1 LRKKSRQG
9 IKFYNGKF
17 NNMKHTFIFLFVFF
31 SVVKIAN
38 AQVDPF
44 VAKASELC
52 SEKKYDEALAQIDEG
67 FKMSHLN
74 SDPNAWFVKGF
85 ILKELYKQKEANQ
98 RQSNY
103 RYRSVA
109 ALTKAREFDVN
120 LEFATN
126 IDAALQFIAFTY
138 FNDALLRSAEMD
150 SESENEPFDLFKKF
164 EELYKG
170 SDAELKDLKLEFNS
184 KMAEGHYRNWIKN
197 TEDNHHYILC
207 LEYYS
212 KVLAIDNR
220 NCTANLNL
228 AIVNYNQGVY
238 MIRKIGAQTDMMD
251 LISIQD
257 ESVKKFK
264 AAIPYAQQA
273 FASCAA
279 SPTNYK
285 VLMFVNRALGREE
298 EFLRLK
304 KESEK
309 KFKTN

>member
-1 LRKKSRQG
+1 
-9 IKFYNGKF
+9 
-17 NNMKHTFIFLFVFF
+17 MKHALFLLFIFLGFV
-31 SVVKIAN
+31 SVGFT
-38 AQVDPF
+38 QVNEQ
-44 VAKASELC
+44 VAKAAELC
-52 SEKKYDEALAQIDEG
+52 AEKKFDEALVQIDEG
-67 FKMSHLN
+67 FKSNDLN
-74 SDPNAWFVKGF
+74 SDPNAWYVKGF

-109 ALTKAREFDVN
+109 ALKKAREFDTN
-120 LEFATN
+120 LEFTAN

-138 FNDALLRSAEMD
+138 FNDALLRSAEID
-150 SESENEPFDLFKKF
+150 SESENEPIDLYKKF

-170 SDAELKDLKLEFNS
+170 SDAELKDLKVEFNS

-197 TEDNHHYILC
+197 TEDNHHYTLC

-212 KVLAIDNR
+212 KVLGLDNR

-228 AIVNYNQGVY
+228 AIVHYNQGVY

-251 LISIQD
+251 LIAIQD

-264 AAIPYAQQA
+264 SAIPYAQQA
-273 FASCAA
+273 FASCTP
-279 SPTNYK
+279 SITNYK

>member
-1 LRKKSRQG
+1 
-9 IKFYNGKF
+9 
-17 NNMKHTFIFLFVFF
+17 MKQALFLLFIFLGFV
-31 SVVKIAN
+31 SVGFT
-38 AQVDPF
+38 QVNEQ
-44 VAKASELC
+44 VAKAAELC
-52 SEKKYDEALAQIDEG
+52 AEKKFDEALVQIDEG
-67 FKMSHLN
+67 FKSNDLN
-74 SDPNAWFVKGF
+74 SDPNAWYVKGF

-109 ALTKAREFDVN
+109 ALKKAREFDTN
-120 LEFATN
+120 LEFTAN
-126 IDAALQFIAFTY
+126 IDAALQFVAFTY

-150 SESENEPFDLFKKF
+150 SESENEPIDLYKKF

-170 SDAELKDLKLEFNS
+170 SDAELKDLKVEFNS

-197 TEDNHHYILC
+197 TEDNHHYTLC

-212 KVLAIDNR
+212 KVLGLDNR

-251 LISIQD
+251 LIAIQD

-264 AAIPYAQQA
+264 SAIPYAQQA
-273 FASCAA
+273 FASCTP
-279 SPTNYK
+279 SITNYK

>member
-1 LRKKSRQG
+1 
-9 IKFYNGKF
+9 
-17 NNMKHTFIFLFVFF
+17 MKHALFLLFIFLGFVNVGFT
-31 SVVKIAN
+31 
-38 AQVDPF
+38 QVNQQ
-44 VAKASELC
+44 VAKAAELC
-52 SEKKYDEALAQIDEG
+52 AEKKFDEALVQIDEG
-67 FKMSHLN
+67 FQSNDLN
-74 SDPNAWFVKGF
+74 SDPNAWYVKGF

-103 RYRSVA
+103 RYRSVT
-109 ALTKAREFDVN
+109 ALKKAREFDTS
-120 LEFATN
+120 LEFASN
-126 IDAALQFIAFTY
+126 IDAALQFVAFTY

-150 SESENEPFDLFKKF
+150 SESENEPIDLYKRF

-170 SDAELKDLKLEFNS
+170 SEAELKELKVEFYS

-197 TEDNHHYILC
+197 TEDNHHYALC
-207 LEYYS
+207 FDYYS
-212 KVLAIDNR
+212 KVLGLDNR

-228 AIVNYNQGVY
+228 AIVSYNQGVY

-257 ESVKKFK
+257 ESVKNFK
-264 AAIPYAQQA
+264 SAIPYAQQA
-273 FASCAA
+273 FASCTP

-304 KESEK
+304 KESDK

>member
-1 LRKKSRQG
+1 
-9 IKFYNGKF
+9 
-17 NNMKHTFIFLFVFF
+17 MKHALFLLFIFLGFV
-31 SVVKIAN
+31 SVGFT
-38 AQVDPF
+38 QVNEQ
-44 VAKASELC
+44 VAKAAELC
-52 SEKKYDEALAQIDEG
+52 AEKKFDEALVQIDEG
-67 FKMSHLN
+67 FKSNDLN
-74 SDPNAWFVKGF
+74 SDPNAWYVKGF

-109 ALTKAREFDVN
+109 ALKKAREFDTN
-120 LEFATN
+120 LEFTAN

-150 SESENEPFDLFKKF
+150 SESENEPIDLYKKF

-170 SDAELKDLKLEFNS
+170 SDAELKDLKVEFNS

-197 TEDNHHYILC
+197 TEDNHHYTLC

-212 KVLAIDNR
+212 KVLGLDNR

-251 LISIQD
+251 LIAIQD

-264 AAIPYAQQA
+264 SAIPYAQQA
-273 FASCAA
+273 FASCTP

>member
-1 LRKKSRQG
+1 
-9 IKFYNGKF
+9 
-17 NNMKHTFIFLFVFF
+17 MKHAFFLLFILLGVAN
-31 SVVKIAN
+31 VGLAQVN
-38 AQVDPF
+38 AQV
-44 VAKASELC
+44 AKAAELC
-52 SEKKYDEALAQIDEG
+52 AEKKYDEALAQIDEG
-67 FKMSHLN
+67 FKSNDLN
-74 SDPNAWFVKGF
+74 SDPNAWYVKGF

-109 ALTKAREFDVN
+109 ALKKAREFDAN
-120 LEFATN
+120 LEFASN

-150 SESENEPFDLFKKF
+150 SESENEPIDLYKKF

-170 SDAELKDLKLEFNS
+170 SEAELKDLKVEFNS

-197 TEDNHHYILC
+197 TEDNHHYALC
-207 LEYYS
+207 LDYYS
-212 KVLAIDNR
+212 KVLGLDNR

-264 AAIPYAQQA
+264 SAIPYAQQA
-273 FASCAA
+273 FASCTP

>member
-1 LRKKSRQG
+1 
-9 IKFYNGKF
+9 
-17 NNMKHTFIFLFVFF
+17 MKHIFILLFILFGG
-31 SVVKIAN
+31 AN
-38 AQVDPF
+38 AICAQVNPF
-44 VAKASELC
+44 VAEASQLC
-52 SEKKYDEALAQIDEG
+52 ADKKFDEALAKIDEG
-67 FKMSHLN
+67 FKSNDLN
-74 SDPNAWFVKGF
+74 TDPNAWFVKGF

-98 RQSNY
+98 RQSNF

-109 ALTKAREFDVN
+109 ALTKAREFDSN
-120 LEFATN
+120 LEYASN
-126 IDAALQFIAFTY
+126 IDAALQFVAFTY
-138 FNDALLRSAEMD
+138 YNDALLRSAEMD
-150 SESENEPFDLFKKF
+150 SESENEPLDLFKKF

-170 SDAELKDLKLEFNS
+170 SDAELKDLKVELNS

-197 TEDNHHYILC
+197 TEDNHHYTLC

-212 KVLAIDNR
+212 KVLSLDNR

-264 AAIPYAQQA
+264 SAIPYAQQA
-273 FASCAA
+273 FASCSA

-298 EFLRLK
+298 EYLRLK

-309 KFKTN
+309 KFKSQ

>member
-1 LRKKSRQG
+1 MRHAL
-9 IKFYNGKF
+9 FLL
-17 NNMKHTFIFLFVFF
+17 FILLGVAN
-31 SVVKIAN
+31 VGLAQVN
-38 AQVDPF
+38 AQV
-44 VAKASELC
+44 AKAAELC
-52 SEKKYDEALAQIDEG
+52 AEKKFDEALAQIDEG
-67 FKMSHLN
+67 FKSTDLN
-74 SDPNAWFVKGF
+74 SDANAWYVKGF

-98 RQSNY
+98 RQSNF
-103 RYRSVA
+103 RFRSVV
-109 ALTKAREFDVN
+109 ALKKAREFDLN
-120 LEFATN
+120 LEFAAN

-150 SESENEPFDLFKKF
+150 SESENEPIDLFKKF

-170 SDAELKDLKLEFNS
+170 SETELKDLKLEFNS

-197 TEDNHHYILC
+197 TEDNHHYALC

-212 KVLAIDNR
+212 KVLALDNR

-273 FASCAA
+273 FASCTP

-309 KFKTN
+309 KFKSN

>member
-1 LRKKSRQG
+1 
-9 IKFYNGKF
+9 
-17 NNMKHTFIFLFVFF
+17 MK
-31 SVVKIAN
+31 
-38 AQVDPF
+38 
-44 VAKASELC
+44 
-52 SEKKYDEALAQIDEG
+52 
-67 FKMSHLN
+67 
-74 SDPNAWFVKGF
+74 
-85 ILKELYKQKEANQ
+85 
-98 RQSNY
+98 
-103 RYRSVA
+103 
-109 ALTKAREFDVN
+109 KAREFDTN
-120 LEFATN
+120 LEFTAN

-150 SESENEPFDLFKKF
+150 SESENEPIDLYNKF

-170 SDAELKDLKLEFNS
+170 SEAELKDLKVEFNS

-197 TEDNHHYILC
+197 TEDNHHYTLC
-207 LEYYS
+207 LDYYS
-212 KVLAIDNR
+212 KVLGLDNR

-251 LISIQD
+251 LIAIQD

-264 AAIPYAQQA
+264 SAIPYAQQA
-273 FASCAA
+273 FASCTP
-279 SPTNYK
+279 SITNYK

>member
-1 LRKKSRQG
+1 
-9 IKFYNGKF
+9 
-17 NNMKHTFIFLFVFF
+17 MKHAVFLLFILLGV
-31 SVVKIAN
+31 AN
-38 AQVDPF
+38 DAFTQVNPQ
-44 VAKASELC
+44 VAMAAELC
-52 SEKKYDEALAQIDEG
+52 AERKYDEALAQIDEG
-67 FKMSHLN
+67 FKSNDLN
-74 SDPNAWFVKGF
+74 SDPNAWYVKGF

-109 ALTKAREFDVN
+109 ALKKAREFDAN
-120 LEFATN
+120 LEFASN

-150 SESENEPFDLFKKF
+150 SDSENEPIELYKKF

-170 SDAELKDLKLEFNS
+170 TEAELKGLKVEFNS

-197 TEDNHHYILC
+197 TEDNHHYTLC
-207 LEYYS
+207 LDFYS
-212 KVLAIDNR
+212 KVLSLDNR

-238 MIRKIGAQTDMMD
+238 MIRKIGAQTDIMD
-251 LISIQD
+251 LIAIQD

-264 AAIPYAQQA
+264 TAIPFAQQA
-273 FASCAA
+273 FASCVP

-285 VLMFVNRALGREE
+285 VLMFVNRALGKED

>member
-1 LRKKSRQG
+1 
-9 IKFYNGKF
+9 
-17 NNMKHTFIFLFVFF
+17 MKHVFF
-31 SVVKIAN
+31 LLFILLGVAN
-38 AQVDPF
+38 VSFTQVNPQVAQAAEF
-44 VAKASELC
+44 CAER
-52 SEKKYDEALAQIDEG
+52 KYDEALAKIDEG
-67 FKMSHLN
+67 FKSADLN
-74 SDPNAWFVKGF
+74 SDPNAWYVKGF

-109 ALTKAREFDVN
+109 ALKKAREFDTN
-120 LEFATN
+120 LEFASN

-150 SESENEPFDLFKKF
+150 NESENEPIDLYKKF

-170 SDAELKDLKLEFNS
+170 SEGELKDLKVEFNS

-197 TEDNHHYILC
+197 SEDNHHYSLC
-207 LEYYS
+207 LEFYS
-212 KVLAIDNR
+212 KVLSLDNR

-264 AAIPYAQQA
+264 SAIPYAQQA
-273 FASCAA
+273 FASCAP

>member
-1 LRKKSRQG
+1 
-9 IKFYNGKF
+9 
-17 NNMKHTFIFLFVFF
+17 MKHAFFLLFILLG
-31 SVVKIAN
+31 VVQMGYT
-38 AQVDPF
+38 QVNPI
-44 VAKASELC
+44 VAKAAELC
-52 SEKKYDEALAQIDEG
+52 AEKKYDEALAQIDEG
-67 FKMSHLN
+67 FKSTDLN
-74 SDPNAWFVKGF
+74 SDANAWYVKGF

-98 RQSNY
+98 RQSNF
-103 RYRSVA
+103 RFRSVA
-109 ALTKAREFDVN
+109 ALKKAREFDSN
-120 LEFATN
+120 LEFAAN

-150 SESENEPFDLFKKF
+150 NESENEPADLFKKF

-170 SDAELKDLKLEFNS
+170 SETEMKDLKLEFNS

-197 TEDNHHYILC
+197 TEDNHHYALC

-212 KVLAIDNR
+212 KVLSLDNR

-228 AIVNYNQGVY
+228 AIVNYNQGVF
-238 MIRKIGAQTDMMD
+238 MIRKIGAHTDMMD

-273 FASCAA
+273 FASCAP

-298 EFLRLK
+298 EYLRLK

-309 KFKTN
+309 KFKSN

>member
-1 LRKKSRQG
+1 
-9 IKFYNGKF
+9 
-17 NNMKHTFIFLFVFF
+17 MKYTFLLFLILLGF
-31 SVVKIAN
+31 
-38 AQVDPF
+38 AQLGECQVNPL
-44 VAKASELC
+44 VAKAMELC
-52 SEKKYDEALAQIDEG
+52 DEKKYDEALAQIDEG
-67 FKMSHLN
+67 FKTTDLKA
-74 SDPNAWFVKGF
+74 DANAWYVKGF

-103 RYRSVA
+103 RYRGVA
-109 ALTKAREFDVN
+109 ALKKAREFDTN
-120 LEFATN
+120 LEYAFN

-150 SESENEPFDLFKKF
+150 NESENEPLDLFKEF

-170 SDAELKDLKLEFNS
+170 SEAELKDLKLEFNS

-197 TEDNHHYILC
+197 TDDNHHYTLC

-212 KVLAIDNR
+212 KVLALDNR

-251 LISIQD
+251 LIAIQD

-264 AAIPYAQQA
+264 SAIPYAQQA
-273 FASCAA
+273 FSSCTP
-279 SPTNYK
+279 SSTNYK
-285 VLMFVNRALGREE
+285 VLMFVNRALGKEE
-298 EFLRLK
+298 EYLRLK

-309 KFKTN
+309 KFKSN

>member
-1 LRKKSRQG
+1 
-9 IKFYNGKF
+9 
-17 NNMKHTFIFLFVFF
+17 
-31 SVVKIAN
+31 
-38 AQVDPF
+38 
-44 VAKASELC
+44 
-52 SEKKYDEALAQIDEG
+52 
-67 FKMSHLN
+67 
-74 SDPNAWFVKGF
+74 
-85 ILKELYKQKEANQ
+85 LKELYKQKEANQ

-109 ALTKAREFDVN
+109 ALKKAREFDAN
-120 LEFATN
+120 LEFASN

-150 SESENEPFDLFKKF
+150 NESENEPIDLYKKF

-170 SDAELKDLKLEFNS
+170 SESELKDLKVEFNS

-197 TEDNHHYILC
+197 SEDNHHYSLC
-207 LEYYS
+207 LEFYS
-212 KVLAIDNR
+212 KVLSLDNR

-264 AAIPYAQQA
+264 SAIPYAQQA
-273 FASCAA
+273 FASCTP

-298 EFLRLK
+298 EFIRLK

-309 KFKTN
+309 KFKSN

>member
-1 LRKKSRQG
+1 
-9 IKFYNGKF
+9 
-17 NNMKHTFIFLFVFF
+17 MKQALFLLFIFLGFV
-31 SVVKIAN
+31 SVGFT
-38 AQVDPF
+38 QVNEQ
-44 VAKASELC
+44 VAKAAELC
-52 SEKKYDEALAQIDEG
+52 AEKKFDEALVQIDEG
-67 FKMSHLN
+67 FKSNDLN
-74 SDPNAWFVKGF
+74 SDPNAWYVKGF

-109 ALTKAREFDVN
+109 ALKKAREFDTN
-120 LEFATN
+120 LEFTAN

-150 SESENEPFDLFKKF
+150 SESENEPIDLYKKF

-170 SDAELKDLKLEFNS
+170 SDAELKDLKVEFNS

-197 TEDNHHYILC
+197 TEDNHHYTLC

-212 KVLAIDNR
+212 KVLGLDNR

-228 AIVNYNQGVY
+228 AIVHYNQGVY

-251 LISIQD
+251 LIAIQD

-264 AAIPYAQQA
+264 SAIPYAQQA
-273 FASCAA
+273 FASCTP
-279 SPTNYK
+279 SITNYK

>member
-1 LRKKSRQG
+1 
-9 IKFYNGKF
+9 
-17 NNMKHTFIFLFVFF
+17 MKHTFLLFLILLGV
-31 SVVKIAN
+31 
-38 AQVDPF
+38 AQMAYSQVNPL
-44 VAKASELC
+44 VAKAAELC
-52 SEKKYDEALAQIDEG
+52 DEKKYEEALAQIDEG
-67 FKMSHLN
+67 FRLASLN

-85 ILKELYKQKEANQ
+85 ILKELYKQKEADQ

-103 RYRSVA
+103 RYRSVT
-109 ALTKAREFDVN
+109 ALKKAREFDSN
-120 LEFATN
+120 LEFASN
-126 IDAALQFIAFTY
+126 IDAAFQYIAFTY
-138 FNDALLRSAEMD
+138 FNDALLRSVEMD
-150 SESENEPFDLFKKF
+150 NESENEPIDLFKKF
-164 EELYKG
+164 EELYSG
-170 SDAELKDLKLEFNS
+170 SDVELRDLKLEFNS

-197 TEDNHHYILC
+197 TEDTHHYALC

-212 KVLAIDNR
+212 KVLSLDNR

-228 AIVNYNQGVY
+228 AIVNYNQGVF

-264 AAIPYAQQA
+264 AAIPFAQQA
-273 FASCAA
+273 FASCTPA
-279 SPTNYK
+279 PTNYK

-309 KFKTN
+309 KFKSN

>member
-1 LRKKSRQG
+1 
-9 IKFYNGKF
+9 
-17 NNMKHTFIFLFVFF
+17 MKHTFILFLILLG
-31 SVVKIAN
+31 SAQLLY
-38 AQVDPF
+38 AQVNPL
-44 VAKASELC
+44 VAKAAELC
-52 SEKKYDEALAQIDEG
+52 DEKKYDEALAQIDEG
-67 FKMSHLN
+67 FKSANLN

-103 RYRSVA
+103 RYRSVV
-109 ALTKAREFDVN
+109 ALKKAREFDSN
-120 LEFATN
+120 LEFASN
-126 IDAALQFIAFTY
+126 IDAALQYIAFTY

-150 SESENEPFDLFKKF
+150 NESENEPLDLFKKF

-170 SDAELKDLKLEFNS
+170 SETELKDLKLEFNS

-197 TEDNHHYILC
+197 TEDNHHYALC

-212 KVLAIDNR
+212 KVLVLDNR

-228 AIVNYNQGVY
+228 AIVNYNQGVF

-251 LISIQD
+251 LIAIQD

-264 AAIPYAQQA
+264 AAIPFAQQA
-273 FASCAA
+273 FASCAPA
-279 SPTNYK
+279 PTNYK

-298 EFLRLK
+298 EYLRLK

-309 KFKTN
+309 KFNSN

>member
-1 LRKKSRQG
+1 
-9 IKFYNGKF
+9 
-17 NNMKHTFIFLFVFF
+17 MKHAILILFVLLGLTIE
-31 SVVKIAN
+31 SS
-38 AQVDPF
+38 AQVNPL
-44 VAKASELC
+44 VAKAADLC
-52 SEKKYDEALAQIDEG
+52 AEKKYDEALAQIDEG
-67 FKMSHLN
+67 FKTADLN
-74 SDPNAWFVKGF
+74 SDPNAWYVKGF

-109 ALTKAREFDVN
+109 ALKKAREFDAN
-120 LEFATN
+120 LEFVAN

-150 SESENEPFDLFKKF
+150 AESENEPLDLYKKF

-170 SDAELKDLKLEFNS
+170 SDSELKDLKIEFNS

-197 TEDNHHYILC
+197 TEDTHHYSLC
-207 LEYYS
+207 LEFYS
-212 KVLAIDNR
+212 KVLSLDNR

-238 MIRKIGAQTDMMD
+238 MIRRIGAQTDMMD

-264 AAIPYAQQA
+264 SAIPYAQQA
-273 FASCAA
+273 FASCAPSA
-279 SPTNYK
+279 TNYK
-285 VLMFVNRALGREE
+285 VLMFVNRALGREDE
-298 EFLRLK
+298 YLRLK

-309 KFKTN
+309 KFKSNP

>member
-1 LRKKSRQG
+1 
-9 IKFYNGKF
+9 
-17 NNMKHTFIFLFVFF
+17 MKHAFFLLFILLGVANAGLAQ
-31 SVVKIAN
+31 VN
-38 AQVDPF
+38 AQV
-44 VAKASELC
+44 AKAAELC
-52 SEKKYDEALAQIDEG
+52 AEKKYDEALAQIDEG
-67 FKMSHLN
+67 FKSNDLN
-74 SDPNAWFVKGF
+74 SDPNAWYVKGF

-109 ALTKAREFDVN
+109 ALKKAREFDAN
-120 LEFATN
+120 LEFASN

-150 SESENEPFDLFKKF
+150 SESENEPIDLYKKF

-170 SDAELKDLKLEFNS
+170 SEAELKDLKVEFNS

-197 TEDNHHYILC
+197 TEDNHHYALC
-207 LEYYS
+207 LDYYS
-212 KVLAIDNR
+212 KVLGLDNR

-264 AAIPYAQQA
+264 SAIPYAQQA
-273 FASCAA
+273 FASCTP

>member
-1 LRKKSRQG
+1 
-9 IKFYNGKF
+9 
-17 NNMKHTFIFLFVFF
+17 MKHSFFLLFILLGVAHVSFAQV
-31 SVVKIAN
+31 N
-38 AQVDPF
+38 AQV
-44 VAKASELC
+44 AKAAELC
-52 SEKKYDEALAQIDEG
+52 AEKKYDEALAQIDEG
-67 FKMSHLN
+67 FKSNDLN
-74 SDPNAWFVKGF
+74 SDPNAWYVKGF
-85 ILKELYKQKEANQ
+85 ILKELFKQKEANQ

-103 RYRSVA
+103 RSRSVA
-109 ALTKAREFDVN
+109 ALNKAREFDAN
-120 LEFATN
+120 LEFASN

-138 FNDALLRSAEMD
+138 FNDALLKSAEMD
-150 SESENEPFDLFKKF
+150 SESENEPIDLYKKF

-170 SDAELKDLKLEFNS
+170 SEAELKDLKVEFNS

-197 TEDNHHYILC
+197 TEDNHHYTLC

-212 KVLAIDNR
+212 KVLALDNR

-264 AAIPYAQQA
+264 SAIPYAQQA
-273 FASCAA
+273 FASCAP

>member
-1 LRKKSRQG
+1 
-9 IKFYNGKF
+9 
-17 NNMKHTFIFLFVFF
+17 MKHVFF
-31 SVVKIAN
+31 LLFILLGVAN
-38 AQVDPF
+38 VSFTQVNPQVAQ
-44 VAKASELC
+44 AAELC
-52 SEKKYDEALAQIDEG
+52 AENKYDEALAKIDEG
-67 FKMSHLN
+67 FKSADLN
-74 SDPNAWFVKGF
+74 SDPKAWYVKGF
-85 ILKELYKQKEANQ
+85 ILKELYKQKEAKQ

-109 ALTKAREFDVN
+109 ALKKAREFDTN
-120 LEFATN
+120 LEFASN

-150 SESENEPFDLFKKF
+150 NESENEPIDLYKKF

-170 SDAELKDLKLEFNS
+170 SETELKDLKVEFNS

-197 TEDNHHYILC
+197 SEDNHHYSLC
-207 LEYYS
+207 LEFYS
-212 KVLAIDNR
+212 KVLSLDNR

-264 AAIPYAQQA
+264 SAIPYAQQA
-273 FASCAA
+273 FASCAP

-298 EFLRLK
+298 EFIRLK

-309 KFKTN
+309 KFKSN

>member
-1 LRKKSRQG
+1 
-9 IKFYNGKF
+9 
-17 NNMKHTFIFLFVFF
+17 MKHVFF
-31 SVVKIAN
+31 LLFILLGVANVSFTQVN
-38 AQVDPF
+38 AQV
-44 VAKASELC
+44 AKAAELC
-52 SEKKYDEALAQIDEG
+52 AENKYDEALAQIDEG
-67 FKMSHLN
+67 FKSADLN
-74 SDPNAWFVKGF
+74 SDPNAWYVKGF

-109 ALTKAREFDVN
+109 ALKKAREFDAN
-120 LEFATN
+120 LEFASN

-150 SESENEPFDLFKKF
+150 NESENEPIDLYKKF

-170 SDAELKDLKLEFNS
+170 SETELKDLKVEFNS

-197 TEDNHHYILC
+197 SEDNHHYSLC
-207 LEYYS
+207 LEFYS
-212 KVLAIDNR
+212 KVLSLDNR

-264 AAIPYAQQA
+264 SAIPYAQQA
-273 FASCAA
+273 FASCTP

-298 EFLRLK
+298 EFIRLK

-309 KFKTN
+309 KFKSN

>member
-1 LRKKSRQG
+1 LILLG
-9 IKFYNGKF
+9 
-17 NNMKHTFIFLFVFF
+17 V
-31 SVVKIAN
+31 
-38 AQVDPF
+38 AQMGYSQVNPL
-44 VAKASELC
+44 VAKAAELC
-52 SEKKYDEALAQIDEG
+52 EEKKYDEALAQIDEG
-67 FKMSHLN
+67 FKSADLN

-109 ALTKAREFDVN
+109 ALKKAREFDSN
-120 LEFATN
+120 LEFASN

-150 SESENEPFDLFKKF
+150 NESENEPLDLFKKF

-170 SDAELKDLKLEFNS
+170 SDAELKDLKVEFNS

-197 TEDNHHYILC
+197 TEDNHHYSLC
-207 LEYYS
+207 LEYYA
-212 KVLAIDNR
+212 KVLALDNR

-264 AAIPYAQQA
+264 NAIPYAQQA
-273 FASCAA
+273 FASCTP

-298 EFLRLK
+298 EYLRLK